1 MNKLQVN
8 FKYVRVHYIHVCIG
22 LLPVGLSEANFYDAN
37 FKVTLIILTPVVVCP
52 KRETPSVK
60 MVTFE
65 NLDFLPFNLK
75 QCRNLYRSV
84 LRKPLNQRVLVLK
97 LMSYH
102 RTAADYFYFTM
113 SYNME
118 TGSTPTRTTSP
129 PPPHH
134 HQKNTTQKNTQKSKK
149 YNNTHTQNQQKQP

>member
-1 MNKLQVN
+1 MLTSLVMNKLQVN

-37 FKVTLIILTPVVVCP
+37 FKVTLIILTPVVVWR
-52 KRETPSVK
+52 KRETPSVR

-84 LRKPLNQRVLVLK
+84 LRKPLNQRLLVLK
-97 LMSYH
+97 LVSYH
-102 RTAADYFYFTM
+102 RTAADYFYFTI
-113 SYNME
+113 SYAYNME
-118 TGSTPTRTTSP
+118 TGGI
-129 PPPHH
+129 
-134 HQKNTTQKNTQKSKK
+134 KIKLKK
-149 YNNTHTQNQQKQP
+149 LHTKQ

>member
-37 FKVTLIILTPVVVCP
+37 FKVTLIILTPVVVWR
-52 KRETPSVK
+52 KRETPSVR
-60 MVTFE
+60 MVTFD

-84 LRKPLNQRVLVLK
+84 LRKPLNQRLV
-97 LMSYH
+97 SYH
-102 RTAADYFYFTM
+102 RTAADYFYFTI
-113 SYNME
+113 SYAYNME
-118 TGSTPTRTTSP
+118 TGGI
-129 PPPHH
+129 
-134 HQKNTTQKNTQKSKK
+134 KK
-149 YNNTHTQNQQKQP
+149 